1 MGQYGNQPDF
11 GTKAITIE
19 PVGDPTSGNPVQS
32 YPPGSLYVGT
42 GGDILVE
49 VVGGDTG
56 VTGSTGGFTLLKNV
70 PSGVVLPIIVIRVF
84 ASLDGVSITTAS
96 DIVLFY

>member
-19 PVGDPTSGNPVQS
+19 PSGDPTSGNPVES
-32 YPPGSLYVGT
+32 YPPGALYVGT

-70 PSGVVLPIIVIRVF
+70 PSGVVLPIVVTKVF
-84 ASLDGVSITTAS
+84 STLGGDIITTAS
-96 DIVLFY
+96 NIVLLY